1 MDKRI
6 GAQYYT
12 IRDYARTM
20 EDFEESCR
28 KVREIGYRTV
38 QISGTP
44 LKAAEMKP
52 VLDHYGLKVTVTHR
66 SFEDFRDNL
75 AEVMEYNRTLGC
87 DLCGLGCMPVW
98 ARENSESLTRF
109 IREAG
114 ETASKL
120 HKEGLYF
127 GYHNHAFEF
136 AKLDGRFLMDRLTE
150 ETDPEEFRFITDT
163 YWLQAGGLDPAAFI
177 RKLGSRTMAVHFKD
191 LKANLDNTTEM
202 AEVGEGSLDWDG
214 IIAACEET
222 GVKWALVEQDT
233 CRRNPFESLKISYD
247 YLTGKGFY

>member
-177 RKLGSRTMAVHFKD
+177 RKRS
-191 LKANLDNTTEM
+191 
-202 AEVGEGSLDWDG
+202 
-214 IIAACEET
+214 EEHT
-222 GVKWALVEQDT
+222 
-233 CRRNPFESLKISYD
+233 S
-247 YLTGKGFY
+247 